1 MLGPPR
7 GDSPKG
13 EGGALTARIVPLA
26 ATHWRDDFD
35 CGDEALNDFLRRY
48 ARQQQERDFSRTY
61 VVLTD
66 DEVTVMAFVSV
77 SAGQV
82 GTASFPAHL
91 KLPRYPVPVLRIGRL
106 AVDRRA
112 QGKRLGRELM
122 RFALNLALELAAR
135 IGIHAVV
142 VDAKDAAARDF
153 YERLG
158 FIPFRDAPL
167 SLFLPVATLR
177 RAASG

>member
-1 MLGPPR
+1 M
-7 GDSPKG
+7 
-13 EGGALTARIVPLA
+13 TARIVPLA
-26 ATHWRDDFD
+26 AVHRRDDFD

-61 VVLTD
+61 VVLAED
-66 DEVTVMAFVSV
+66 GATVAAFVSV

-82 GTASFPAHL
+82 GTASFPAGL

-112 QGKRLGRELM
+112 QGQRLGRALV
-122 RFALNLALELAAR
+122 RFALNLALELAGR
-135 IGIHAVV
+135 VGIHAVV
-142 VDAKDAAARDF
+142 VDAKNAAAREF

-158 FIPFRDAPL
+158 FVAFRDAPL

-177 RAASG
+177 RAAGG

>member
-1 MLGPPR
+1 MPAGR
-7 GDSPKG
+7 T
-13 EGGALTARIVPLA
+13 GAVTARIVPLA
-26 ATHWRDDFD
+26 AAHRRDDFD

-61 VVLTD
+61 VVLAED
-66 DEVTVMAFVSV
+66 GATVAAFASV

-82 GTASFPAHL
+82 GTASFPAGL

-112 QGKRLGRELM
+112 QGQRLGRALV
-122 RFALNLALELAAR
+122 RFALNLALELAGR
-135 IGIHAVV
+135 VGIHAVV
-142 VDAKDAAARDF
+142 VDAKNAAAREF

-158 FIPFRDAPL
+158 FVAFRDAPL
-167 SLFLPVATLR
+167 SLFLPIATLR
-177 RAASG
+177 RAAGG